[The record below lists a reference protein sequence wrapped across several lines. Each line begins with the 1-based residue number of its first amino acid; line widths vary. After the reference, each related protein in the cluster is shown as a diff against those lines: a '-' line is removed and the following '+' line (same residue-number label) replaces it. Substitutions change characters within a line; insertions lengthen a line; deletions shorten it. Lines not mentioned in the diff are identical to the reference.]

1 MAISTNGTVLARV
14 AGALYNT
21 QMSNATYKEVAALD
35 PSSLTDV
42 LYARDF
48 AASTDLAVATTLVT
62 NLGLT
67 SVAGLAN
74 WVAAQLTAAGSH
86 KGAKVVELLNGFAQM
101 TADATYG
108 AAATAFNTTVDA
120 ALALSQTTDN
130 KGGTFA
136 AAGIVTVP
144 NATFTLTSGIDSFT
158 GVAGNDTFAAS
169 TTAGALTLSALDAI
183 NGGAGTDTL
192 SASVVGAIDT
202 TSLAGLAVSNIEN
215 VQFTSTGA
223 VTSNTT
229 TWTGTTSV
237 AVGAAG
243 NVALTAAATTDV
255 TVSTV
260 DLTAAAGT
268 ELSVVGGKNVTS
280 TSADTV
286 TLGAAVASSDV
297 VIGSSTSPATG
308 AVTVAHTETV
318 ADNATAGASTGT
330 TSTVTVNGGTSVV
343 VSSNVTAG
351 VGENAGDIVTVGAIG
366 VNGKTGTTSV
376 TVNQSAATATWA
388 AAGDKVKV
396 VNAAVTIADGNAVT
410 ASDTITTV
418 TLQNFGN
425 STVASNVLSNLNLKG
440 GTTLASGTVGLNT
453 TTTDTS
459 VIATTLNL
467 GLQGGLVGAISG
479 SQAAKYTTVNIAST
493 ADSTVADVS
502 FTAATTLNVSGA
514 GKTTIS
520 ALTDIGA
527 VTAIASTGAGLTL
540 GAAIGNAVT
549 FTGADGAES
558 IIVGAT
564 TKAITTGAG
573 NDTVNVNA
581 TALGT
586 GGTID
591 AGAGTD
597 TLSMTAANAV
607 TASASNTFSTKLSNF
622 EKFAVGDVA
631 ATGTV
636 NMNFLN
642 AINDVTVAGV
652 QAGQVLTVAGLTS
665 GANVTF
671 TNATQTATTA
681 SLLND
686 GAADVL
692 NVALSAS
699 NAATTVGTLVTT
711 GFETVNFSTANS
723 ATTPTAQA
731 HVITTLTDANAKS
744 ITVTGNAGLTLG
756 TFSGT
761 ALTSFDASGVTLGG
775 VSYTTGV
782 LAAGA
787 TLTGGAGDDTLNA
800 AASTATAGVTINAGS
815 GADTITGSATK
826 ASVLNGGAGNDTIT
840 GGAAADSIDG
850 GTGTNTYVFSSANVA
865 EQAGSSTTTGVVIN
879 LGDTALTQSGV
890 FTATGAYLTTV
901 APTVAAGTS
910 TYLYSTESST
920 NASVIDTLT
929 NINNVTG
936 SNLADYIVGSATANV
951 INAGAGADVLTGGSG
966 SDTFVFAGS
975 ASHVATTDINNVVTD
990 FAAGANGD
998 KITLTT
1004 NTAFAHGGAALTVF
1018 ASGARGDVGAT
1029 VGLQVFSNN
1038 ITVADSAVG
1047 PTLAEI
1053 ETYLGTNKIFGTS
1066 GADSAV
1072 YLVVDNGTD
1081 SWVLELQS
1089 AGANQLFTAAEDGS
1103 VIVAK
1108 LTGIADATTLTVANF
1123 TNFA

>member
-35 PSSLTDV
+35 PSALTDV

-67 SVAGLAN
+67 SVPGLAN

-101 TADATYG
+101 ASDATYG

-144 NATFTLTSGIDSFT
+144 NATFTLTSGIDSFA
-158 GVAGNDTFAAS
+158 GGAGNDTFAAS

-192 SASVVGAIDT
+192 STSVVGAIDT

-229 TWTGTTSV
+229 AWTGTTSI

-243 NVALTAAATTDV
+243 NVTLTAAATTDV

-280 TSADTV
+280 TSADSV

-297 VIGSSTSPATG
+297 VIGSSASPATG
-308 AVTVAHTETV
+308 IVTVAHTETV

-425 STVASNVLSNLNLKG
+425 STVASNVLTNLNLKG

-502 FTAATTLNVSGA
+502 FTAATALNVSGA

-573 NDTVNVNA
+573 NDTVNVNV

-642 AINDVTVAGV
+642 AINDVIVAGV

-665 GANVTF
+665 GANVAF

-699 NAATTVGTLVTT
+699 NAATTVGTLVTS

-782 LAAGA
+782 LASGA

-800 AASTATAGVTINAGS
+800 AASTATAGVSINGGA

-826 ASVLNGGAGNDTIT
+826 ASVLNGGAGNDAIT
-840 GGAAADSIDG
+840 GGSAADAIDG
-850 GTGTNTYVFSSANVA
+850 GTGTNTYVFSSANVV
-865 EQAGSSTTTGVVIN
+865 EQAGSSTTTGVVVN
-879 LGDTALTQSGV
+879 LSDAALTQSGV

-901 APTVAAGTS
+901 APTVASGTS

-920 NASVIDTLT
+920 NASVVDTLV

-936 SNLADYIVGSATANV
+936 TNLADYIVGSATANV
-951 INAGAGADVLTGGSG
+951 ITGGTGSDTMTGGAGAD
-966 SDTFVFAGS
+966 TFVFGTTGSISGTSLDVITDFASASDILSFTAVTVLAVEANGTTATSDVDTTAGGKITFAAADDTFAEMVTAVLADAELDVAGSTAFFEFDGSTYVYNAGS
-975 ASHVATTDINNVVTD
+975 AT
-990 FAAGANGD
+990 
-998 KITLTT
+998 
-1004 NTAFAHGGAALTVF
+1004 GGA
-1018 ASGARGDVGAT
+1018 DD
-1029 VGLQVFSNN
+1029 Q
-1038 ITVADSAVG
+1038 I
-1047 PTLAEI
+1047 I
-1053 ETYLGTNKIFGTS
+1053 
-1066 GADSAV
+1066 
-1072 YLVVDNGTD
+1072 
-1081 SWVLELQS
+1081 
-1089 AGANQLFTAAEDGS
+1089 
-1103 VIVAK
+1103 K
-1108 LTGIADATTLTVANF
+1108 LTGITGLTTITDLGTTLTIA
-1123 TNFA
+1123 